1 MMPPDALQG
10 WAPWFG
16 QWCSFAISSL
26 RWARSTYPF
35 RARCFDAVQ
44 PVPVRLELVDRLP
57 EELRRGEDGN
67 VVLRARFED
76 GAHATPPL
84 SVAEEVVVD
93 DERADVRGP
102 QDPDEVGEGPLR
114 VDLRIVF
121 RHVRHRSVHVE
132 DRWLGVDQEREVFLQ
147 GRTDYVGGVDEH
159 VAPVRDPGHHDV
171 PELVVV
177 TVRHRRREQELGA
190 AKVHLVPV
198 GHLDRLRIRLQLADE
213 SAGPFPLAS
222 IDVEAP
228 FPERRV
234 ITNPTRIRPRPYLSG
249 GRAS

>member
-1 MMPPDALQG
+1 M
-10 WAPWFG
+10 
-16 QWCSFAISSL
+16 SSL

-93 DERADVRGP
+93 DERADVRRP

-132 DRWLGVDQEREVFLQ
+132 DRRLGVDQEREVFLQ
-147 GRTDYVGGVDEH
+147 GRTDYVGGVDEQ
-159 VAPVRDPGHHDV
+159 VPPLRDLGIHDV
-171 PELVVV
+171 PELVDVN
-177 TVRHRRREQELGA
+177 VRYRRRVTELDTYN
-190 AKVHLVPV
+190 LLLFP
-198 GHLDRLRIRLQLADE
+198 IRN
-213 SAGPFPLAS
+213 
-222 IDVEAP
+222 
-228 FPERRV
+228 
-234 ITNPTRIRPRPYLSG
+234 T
-249 GRAS
+249 